1 MRLQEK
7 IALNVTETAEVLGVS
22 RTVVY
27 QLMHRE
33 DFPSFKVGKR
43 TLVPKAAL
51 EAWVNKQA
59 NNPAE
64 QYS

>member
-1 MRLQEK
+1 MQEK

-27 QLMHRE
+27 QLMHRD
-33 DFPSFKVGKR
+33 DFPSFKIGKR

-59 NNPAE
+59 E
-64 QYS
+64 FSSGQYG

>member
-1 MRLQEK
+1 MQDK

-43 TLVPKAAL
+43 TLVPRAAL

-59 NNPAE
+59 NFSPE
-64 QYS
+64 LYG

>member
-1 MRLQEK
+1 MQDK

-43 TLVPKAAL
+43 TLVPRAAL

-59 NNPAE
+59 NFSPE
-64 QYS
+64 MYG